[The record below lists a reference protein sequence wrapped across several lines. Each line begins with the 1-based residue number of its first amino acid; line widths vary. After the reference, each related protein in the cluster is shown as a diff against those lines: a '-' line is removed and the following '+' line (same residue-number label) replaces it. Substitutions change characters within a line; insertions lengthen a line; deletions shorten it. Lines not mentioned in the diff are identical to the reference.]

1 MAERKR
7 ILSSHSKEIVYNVS
21 KFFESMIQPTST
33 PVKAHTERAA
43 EATLVSE
50 ATIRRIRREKN
61 EKGRLFSPERQKVRG
76 PYKPVDDFD
85 KCAIR
90 QKIHEFYTVRR
101 QLPTIDRLYESL
113 KCDIYFPGGKSLL
126 LKIVKELG
134 FKWKRSQTKRKV
146 LIEKDAIVE
155 KRIQYLNRI
164 KDYRKKGMNLVYID
178 ETWID
183 TAYTA
188 KKCWQHEDECGLNLR
203 LHEIQFDNKL
213 LRPQLL
219 ALAKANN
226 QTPKYVIDNIAR
238 ERGHDILRLP
248 PYHPDLNPIEL
259 IWNQVKQ
266 SVASRN
272 VTHRIDDVLKL
283 AHEAVAD
290 ITVSDW
296 EKTCRHVAIIE
307 EEYRKRDIVIDEQM
321 ERLIIDLA
329 DSSDSDSDNDDNV

>member
-21 KFFESMIQPTST
+21 KFFESQIQQPTST

-61 EKGRLFSPERQKVRG
+61 EKGDLFSPERQKVRG

-188 KKCWQHEDECGLNLR
+188 KKCWQHEDECG
-203 LHEIQFDNKL
+203 
-213 LRPQLL
+213 
-219 ALAKANN
+219 
-226 QTPKYVIDNIAR
+226 V
-238 ERGHDILRLP
+238 
-248 PYHPDLNPIEL
+248 
-259 IWNQVKQ
+259 
-266 SVASRN
+266 
-272 VTHRIDDVLKL
+272 
-283 AHEAVAD
+283 
-290 ITVSDW
+290 
-296 EKTCRHVAIIE
+296 
-307 EEYRKRDIVIDEQM
+307 
-321 ERLIIDLA
+321 
-329 DSSDSDSDNDDNV
+329 

>member
-21 KFFESMIQPTST
+21 KFFESQIQQPTST

-61 EKGRLFSPERQKVRG
+61 EKGDFFHQK
-76 PYKPVDDFD
+76 
-85 KCAIR
+85 
-90 QKIHEFYTVRR
+90 
-101 QLPTIDRLYESL
+101 DR
-113 KCDIYFPGGKSLL
+113 K
-126 LKIVKELG
+126 
-134 FKWKRSQTKRKV
+134 
-146 LIEKDAIVE
+146 
-155 KRIQYLNRI
+155 
-164 KDYRKKGMNLVYID
+164 
-178 ETWID
+178 
-183 TAYTA
+183 
-188 KKCWQHEDECGLNLR
+188 LNLR

>member
-1 MAERKR
+1 
-7 ILSSHSKEIVYNVS
+7 
-21 KFFESMIQPTST
+21 
-33 PVKAHTERAA
+33 
-43 EATLVSE
+43 
-50 ATIRRIRREKN
+50 
-61 EKGRLFSPERQKVRG
+61 
-76 PYKPVDDFD
+76 
-85 KCAIR
+85 
-90 QKIHEFYTVRR
+90 
-101 QLPTIDRLYESL
+101 
-113 KCDIYFPGGKSLL
+113 
-126 LKIVKELG
+126 
-134 FKWKRSQTKRKV
+134 
-146 LIEKDAIVE
+146 
-155 KRIQYLNRI
+155 
-164 KDYRKKGMNLVYID
+164 MNLVYID

-188 KKCWQHEDECGLNLR
+188 KKCWQQEDECWVLEPVSRGQRLIIVHGGGMLGFVPNALLIYKAKSCTGDYHQEMNGENFKKWFTEKLLSNLPEKSVIIMDNASYHSVQFDKCPTTNTKKADIQAYLR

-238 ERGHDILRLP
+238 EKGHEILRLP

-266 SVASRN
+266 SVASGN
-272 VTHRIDDVLKL
+272 VTHRIDD
-283 AHEAVAD
+283 EAVAD

-307 EEYRKRDIVIDEQM
+307 EEYSKRDIVIDEQM

-329 DSSDSDSDNDDNV
+329 DSSDSDSDINDNVLLTFNCIIFKRL